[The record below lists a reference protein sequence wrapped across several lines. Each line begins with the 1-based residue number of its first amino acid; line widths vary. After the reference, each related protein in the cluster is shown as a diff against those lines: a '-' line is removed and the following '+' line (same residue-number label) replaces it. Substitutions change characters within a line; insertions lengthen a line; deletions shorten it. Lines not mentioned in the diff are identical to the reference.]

1 MNSVNLSVMILT
13 GRLGRQVP
21 NPRKKCLPKKA
32 SQAHRQVSEDYLAA
46 PEASL
51 GPAPLQTPKPGLYN
65 RELLT
70 VRAKSLKRE
79 PSVAKEF
86 AARSELLSGGK
97 RVAIPAVRRERTLGR
112 RE

>member
-1 MNSVNLSVMILT
+1 MNSVTLSVMILT

-51 GPAPLQTPKPGLYN
+51 GLGSAPNPYCLAYN
-65 RELLT
+65 QELLN
-70 VRAKSLKRE
+70 RAKSLKRE